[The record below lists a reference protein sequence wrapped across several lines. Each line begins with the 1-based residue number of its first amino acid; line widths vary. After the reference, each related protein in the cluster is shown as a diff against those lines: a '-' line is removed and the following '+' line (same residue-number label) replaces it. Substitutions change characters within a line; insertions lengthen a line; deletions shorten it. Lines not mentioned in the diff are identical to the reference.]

1 MPQQSFPAEAVEKV
15 TIGSLRELDAL
26 IGERL
31 TMETPRRHWEDANT
45 HFQFGSVE
53 EALDALS
60 DPFVRQFLPRA
71 DSRPAILSEIKE
83 FRRYSADLNSA
94 WVLVEELSGS
104 MEVPLLIRR
113 DGQRWMASFGA
124 RHSATAPTATLAI
137 CIAALRLKGIE
148 VEFLGEDLLPVE
160 N

>member
-1 MPQQSFPAEAVEKV
+1 MSQQSSSAEAVEKV

-26 IGERL
+26 IGEHLMR
-31 TMETPRRHWEDANT
+31 ETPRTHWEDANT

-60 DPFVRQFLPRA
+60 DPFVRQFLPHA
-71 DSRPAILSEIKE
+71 DSRPAILTEIKE

-94 WVLVEELSGS
+94 WTLVEELSGS
-104 MEVPLLIRR
+104 MEVPLLVRR
-113 DGQRWMASFGA
+113 DGPRWVASFGV
-124 RHSATAPTATLAI
+124 RHSAAAPTATLAI

-148 VEFLGEDLLPVE
+148 VEFVGDDLPGVE